1 MVLGGSVA
9 SGPRSHSVP
18 YGAVSNAHVQLALT
32 HLRSE
37 MRMHHF
43 FNQNEKEK
51 LLHNHNLSPTE
62 GPVTVI
68 LWGSVN
74 ICSASVP
81 HEEIILLLI

>member
-1 MVLGGSVA
+1 
-9 SGPRSHSVP
+9 
-18 YGAVSNAHVQLALT
+18 
-32 HLRSE
+32 

-62 GPVTVI
+62 GPVTVT
-68 LWGSVN
+68 LWGSMN